1 MDGYQMNARLAPG
14 KGREED
20 AAIWAP
26 STAVRRKEEGKQS
39 ALCGG
44 LVLRRHAVADGHAGV
59 LTTGLLLLLL
69 QVLVVGHLLLLL
81 VGHVAR
87 VHAGAGHVGLRSV
100 DIVMGNVLG
109 SLGRDVGGVDAI
121 LVGGRVGGIQAG
133 LEEQV
138 VRVMRPRK
146 LSGESIP
153 GSSSCPQ
160 PW

>member
-1 MDGYQMNARLAPG
+1 MDGYQMNARLAQG

-20 AAIWAP
+20 AAIWDP
-26 STAVRRKEEGKQS
+26 PTAARRKGKGKQS

-59 LTTGLLLLLL
+59 LTTRLLLLLL
-69 QVLVVGHLLLLL
+69 QILVVGHLLLLL

-109 SLGRDVGGVDAI
+109 GLGRDVGGVDAI
-121 LVGGRVGGIQAG
+121 LVGGWVGSVQASLAKG
-133 LEEQV
+133 
-138 VRVMRPRK
+138 
-146 LSGESIP
+146 
-153 GSSSCPQ
+153 C
-160 PW
+160 